1 MTNNPLPILV
11 RMSVQHVTIDD
22 TPAWFLAGEDDVMV
36 GDVLDLFT
44 TPGLRVRFG
53 RYNRGAEHEWIVTH
67 DETLIIT
74 KGTLRVRFSGGE
86 QVARAGELVALS
98 KGTRVVYRGEEDET
112 EVVFVTH
119 AHWADAPRRPTRPEL
134 VEDARGTRAGP
145 RPVPT
150 YTIGPAA
157 VRRGA

>member
-1 MTNNPLPILV
+1 MA
-11 RMSVQHVTIDD
+11 VQHLTIDD
-22 TPAWFLAGEDDVMV
+22 TRAWFLAGDDDVMV

-53 RYNRGAEHEWIVTH
+53 RYSAGAEHEWIVTH

-74 KGTLRVRFSGGE
+74 KGKLRVRFQGGE
-86 QVARAGELVALS
+86 QIARAGDLVALS

-119 AHWADAPRRPTRPEL
+119 AHWADARRDPSPASDVPMRVL
-134 VEDARGTRAGP
+134 AGGAK
-145 RPVPT
+145 RVPT
-150 YTIGPAA
+150 FTNKPAA
-157 VRRGA
+157 FRKGA